1 MQQDLPTRQYG
12 GCRVYEK
19 QMRLWLKVQVLGHA
33 KTMLVLLGGWLF
45 FGDRIIGIQL
55 IGIVLAV
62 AGMLLYGVC
71 TR

>member
-1 MQQDLPTRQYG
+1 M
-12 GCRVYEK
+12 
-19 QMRLWLKVQVLGHA
+19 QVLGHA

-45 FGDRIIGIQL
+45 FGDRISAIQL
-55 IGIVLAV
+55 IGIGVAV